1 MISEETVRAILEP
14 KLAGSE
20 IFLVE
25 VSVKPGNRIRVLVD
39 RMEGISIDECVE
51 ISRFL
56 NGAMDRDVEDYA
68 LEVSSPGADSPFR
81 VPRQYEKNVGRT
93 IRVSLE
99 EGSPLEGKLLAVG
112 DEQIL
117 MMIRGKERSIS
128 LNEIKTAKAIITFN

>member
-1 MISEETVRAILEP
+1 MEP

-68 LEVSSPGADSPFR
+68 LEVSSPGTDSPFR